1 MGFDLIHDDT
11 LTILPRMVAQG
22 FRADV
27 IVTDPPYLLE
37 SGGCT
42 EGGLHERFGADPESE
57 YGNSGALFDD
67 VPDWAEFMPILY
79 AALAD
84 NAHAYVMANNRN
96 VQAMLNAAQAA
107 GFRFHN
113 LLVWDKITA
122 TPNRWYMKNCE
133 FTALLFKGKAF
144 HINDCGAKQLIR
156 CPQVDQSAHPTE
168 KPVPLFQHYI
178 ENSTRPGALVLD
190 PFMGSGSCGVAAL
203 RSGRQFVGIEKAQ
216 RWYDVAAGR
225 IVEASENRQAVFF

>member
-11 LTILPRMVAQG
+11 LICLPRLIAQG

-42 EGGLHERFGADPESE
+42 VGGLHERFGADPESE
-57 YGNSGALFDD
+57 YDNSGALFDD
-67 VPDWAEFMPILY
+67 VPDWSEFMPLLY

-84 NAHAYVMANNRN
+84 SAHAYVMANNRN
-96 VQAMLNAAQAA
+96 VQAMLNAAEAA

-178 ENSTRPGALVLD
+178 ENSTAPGALVLD
-190 PFMGSGSCGVAAL
+190 PFMGSGSCGIAAL
-203 RSGRQFVGIEKAQ
+203 RSGRRFYGIEKAK
-216 RWYDVAAGR
+216 RWFDVAAAR
-225 IVEASENRQAVFF
+225 IVEEKERKQAMLF